1 MNTLE
6 RELRDGFRRTEMASI
21 KGTRTRHV
29 ITLNPNKV
37 NPGEELYVD
46 IPRLKS
52 DSCLVPS
59 SLHLLYDFK
68 NKNTKSW
75 FLDNL
80 SKLLAEHLVIKFG
93 GETVYDNSGESHLA
107 VYRDL
112 WRTKT
117 DRRSSTVSLER
128 T

>member
-1 MNTLE
+1 
-6 RELRDGFRRTEMASI
+6 MASI
-21 KGTRTRHV
+21 KGTRTRQV

-46 IPRLKS
+46 IPKLKP
-52 DSCLVPS
+52 DSCLVPG

-68 NKNTKSW
+68 NSNTKSW
-75 FLDNL
+75 YLNNL
-80 SKLLAEHLVIKFG
+80 SKLLADRLVVKLG

-117 DRRSSTVSLER
+117 DRAQAIEYGILVET
-128 T
+128 